1 MIQTPENVVEL
12 PSDAAAHVAM
22 RRSRQKLVELARI
35 NGAAFNAMVL
45 KDELTGSPVRMAPMH
60 RLWHQQIEQHKYLN
74 IISHVES
81 AKSQTLSVGRVLF
94 ELGRNPNTR
103 VVIVSNTVT
112 QAQKLVKSI
121 AGYIQRSEELKE
133 IFPKLRPNEL
143 GPWTLSQLAVER
155 KGQPKDPSVQAT
167 GVHGSIVGARI
178 DLLVLDD
185 VLDYENTRTPG
196 LRDDL
201 WDWVHSTLFG
211 RLTQN
216 ARVVS
221 VGNAYHRDDL
231 LHRLERNSIWHTV
244 RFPVVD
250 EQGTLSWPERW
261 PLERIT
267 QKREELGPLE
277 FARQMLCQARDDA
290 ESRFKREW
298 IDLCLQRGN
307 GRTLQHA
314 IATIPPGCSVYTGV
328 DLAVQQHSS
337 ADLTAFTTIM
347 VYPNGDREII
357 NVESA
362 RLAGPQ
368 IVQRIQEL
376 YHRYQGI
383 FLVENN
389 SCFVPGTRVLTKQG
403 YKPIE
408 RVEVGDLVWTHQ
420 GRWRPVT
427 ELHQGYSKTLV
438 TAKVQGSLDVRA
450 TPNHWFYLRAA
461 GRTPG
466 RGGGHYRPMGD
477 AQWVSYG
484 FRDESAYAAIALPK
498 WDACEPVLKLPATP
512 RHEAYDVQVDEDL
525 ALVLGLFMA
534 EGHTTRGQVTWTLH
548 AKETYLA
555 DIVER
560 TLPRFCVG
568 SVTRSFPRPN
578 VLRVVASNTQLA
590 EALRVGTG
598 ADKCLPLE
606 WLGWPLNLRLALVRG
621 WLLGDGCAKQN
632 NKNSKWPS
640 WNMAG
645 SSVSRNWMMFVRST
659 LHEAGIP
666 SALAKI
672 LPKISKI
679 EGRTVTASEAYS
691 IILSR
696 DASRALRTYMN
707 HPAEAVRW
715 AKWFEADTRE
725 VLHTSN
731 ERLIYDG
738 THGWSKVP
746 DIEDAPYEE
755 YAGPVFNLTVE
766 EDHSYTVEEF
776 IVHNA
781 QDFILQFL
789 RATSAIPV
797 RPFTTGRNKV
807 HPEFGV
813 ESLAAEMAAGRW
825 IIPNKDGQMHTE
837 VDALVNEMLYYDPKS
852 HTGDRLMSMWF
863 AREAARKGAIKAES
877 GYLPTLRR

>member
-1 MIQTPENVVEL
+1 MDTPQNVHYL
-12 PSDAAAHVAM
+12 DPSQAAHAKLRM
-22 RRSRQKLVELARI
+22 SRKKLVELARI
-35 NGAAFNAMVL
+35 NGAAFNALVL
-45 KDELTGSPVRMAPMH
+45 KDELNGTPVRMAPMH
-60 RLWHQQIEQHKYLN
+60 RAWHRLADTHKYLN

-81 AKSQTLSVGRVLF
+81 AKSQNLSVGRVLF

-112 QAQKLVKSI
+112 QSQKLVKSI
-121 AGYIQRSEELKE
+121 AGYIQRSDELKE
-133 IFPKLRPNEL
+133 IFPKLKPNAM

-178 DLLVLDD
+178 DLLILDD
-185 VLDYENTRTPG
+185 VLDYENVRTPG

-201 WDWVHSTLFG
+201 WDWIHSTLLG
-211 RLTQN
+211 RLTQH
-216 ARVVS
+216 ARVIS

-231 LHRLERNSIWHTV
+231 LHRLERNPIWHTV
-244 RFPVVD
+244 RFPVITED
-250 EQGTLSWPERW
+250 GQLSWPERW
-261 PLERIT
+261 PLERIS

-307 GRTLQHA
+307 GRGLQHA
-314 IATIPPGCSVYTGV
+314 LAVIPPGCSVYTGV

-337 ADLTAFTTIM
+337 ADLTAFTTIL

-357 NVESA
+357 NIESA

-368 IVQRIQEL
+368 IVEKIREL

-383 FLVENN
+383 FFVENN
-389 SCFVPGTRVLTKQG
+389 QCFVPGTKVLTKAG

-408 RVEVGDLVWTHQ
+408 TVEVGDLVWTHA

-427 ELHQGYSKTLV
+427 ELHQGYSRTMV
-438 TAKVQGSLDVRA
+438 TAKVQGSLPVRT
-450 TPNHWFYLRAA
+450 TPNHWFYLRKA

-466 RGGGHYRPMGD
+466 RQGGHYRPTGE

-484 FRDESAYAAIALPK
+484 FRDEAAYAAIATPR
-498 WDACEPVLKLPATP
+498 WDACQPLLRLPETQ
-512 RHEAYDVQVDEDL
+512 RHAAQDIMVNEQL

-555 DIVER
+555 DLIEK
-560 TLPRFCVG
+560 TLRLFFSG
-568 SVTRSFPRPN
+568 SVTRSYPRPN
-578 VLRVVASNTQLA
+578 VLRVVFSNTQVA
-590 EALRVGTG
+590 NALRVGTG

-606 WLGWPLNLRLALVRG
+606 WMGWPLDLRLALVRG
-621 WLLGDGCAKQN
+621 WLMGDGRAAQN
-632 NKNSKWPS
+632 NKSSKWPS
-640 WNMAG
+640 WNVG
-645 SSVSRNWMMFVRST
+645 GQTVSRNWAMFVRAT
-659 LHEAGIP
+659 LHAAGIP
-666 SALAKI
+666 SALSCI
-672 LPKISKI
+672 PPKITTI
-679 EGRTVTASEAYS
+679 EGRKVQSSEAYS
-691 IILSR
+691 IVLSR
-696 DASRALRTYMN
+696 DASRALRQRMTD
-707 HPAEAVRW
+707 PAEAARW
-715 AKWFEADTRE
+715 STWWENDTRDAA
-725 VLHTSN
+725 HASN
-731 ERLIYDG
+731 ERLIYEDG
-738 THGWSKVP
+738 HGWSKVP
-746 DIEDAPYEE
+746 AVEDAPYEE
-755 YAGPVFNLTVE
+755 YNGPVFNLSVE
-766 EDHSYTVEEF
+766 EDHSFTVEEF
-776 IVHNA
+776 LVHNA

-789 RATSAIPV
+789 RATTAIPV
-797 RPFTTGRNKV
+797 RPFTTGRNKI

-825 IIPNKDGQMHTE
+825 IIPNKDGRMHAE
-837 VDALVNEMLYYDPKS
+837 IDALVNEMLYYDPKS
-852 HTGDRLMSMWF
+852 HTGDRLMSCWF
-863 AREAARKGAIKAES
+863 AREAARQGNIRAES